1 VEDIH
6 GNETTRYWKMNNFLQ
21 GMVDGLAST
30 FFAAGVYVLF
40 GSWWLSALAAAI
52 VWMLML
58 GSELLTYDLE
68 GETK

>member
-1 VEDIH
+1 
-6 GNETTRYWKMNNFLQ
+6 MNNFLQ

-40 GSWWLSALAAAI
+40 GSWWLSALAAVI